1 MEDEPHL
8 PTSDELIANA
18 AKFLI
23 EGDDNEAASI
33 ILACTVVD
41 ARVIDTDRWD
51 GRFTYSIEIDLSG
64 PRAAFDAIK
73 NRDSPIHE
81 KVLAALSAVQEHN
94 CHVARVDIRSERI
107 PVDPDWRQQ
116 LIETKRGGK
125 VHNQA
130 ATAKKFSLWRNL
142 RFRSQTEVRIAEEL
156 DRRGATFF
164 PLCMARLNG
173 QNGRVTMEPDFLV
186 CNGGKW
192 GILEVDGEPYHPAE
206 RAAVEH
212 ERDRLFRRQ
221 GITVERYDATRCY
234 NETKS
239 VVEDF
244 LRLLR

>member
-1 MEDEPHL
+1 MDDEPHL
-8 PTSDELIANA
+8 PTPDELIASA

-23 EGDDNEAASI
+23 EGGDNEAASI
-33 ILACTVVD
+33 ILACEVADVRVVN
-41 ARVIDTDRWD
+41 TDRWN
-51 GRFTYSIEIDLSG
+51 GRFTYEVEVDLLG
-64 PRAAFDAIK
+64 PRASFDAI
-73 NRDSPIHE
+73 RDRESPIHE

-94 CHVARVDIRSERI
+94 CHLSYVDIRTDRV
-107 PVDPDWRQQ
+107 PVDPDWRQE
-116 LIETKRGGK
+116 LIEVARGGK

-130 ATAKKFSLWRNL
+130 ATAETFRLWRNL
-142 RFRSQTEVRIAEEL
+142 RFRSQTEIRIAAEL
-156 DRRGATFF
+156 DRAGVTFF

-186 CNGGKW
+186 CEGGKW

-206 RAAVEH
+206 RAALEH

-234 NETKS
+234 NETAN
-239 VVEDF
+239 VVADF